1 MCSLVSRSV
10 SASHLSIELTNYLVR
25 HSLLAAAQYSAQANP
40 AIGYTPWI
48 PGGPQPPYVE
58 NFYNNPIQYTNGSSN
73 NMHRYPMGAPN
84 HQINAAGLPYP
95 HNQQT
100 SKSCHSHYPNNH
112 PHAVDYQPYHP
123 NNGLPRK
130 CGNVRMCN
138 SYDALTSP
146 QQPLLPNPANWNGGP
161 AKTNGYHS
169 HKCAKQSS
177 QQQLYQCTS
186 ECSDH
191 SLKSHSQHSQSSQ
204 ERAGKTTG
212 NCKDNC
218 HHRSAAHN
226 GKHQPHNGKGS
237 TTSNH
242 CGTSTTSSTTNGND
256 ILNGNDNIY
265 ENDDETTEHD
275 RMITSTS
282 DCCSSVDE
290 VDGDS
295 CCSCSLYAEATDPPQ
310 VVATIAQSQSTAS
323 NQMAK
328 VAMQN

>member
-1 MCSLVSRSV
+1 MN
-10 SASHLSIELTNYLVR
+10 AS
-25 HSLLAAAQYSAQANP
+25 
-40 AIGYTPWI
+40 
-48 PGGPQPPYVE
+48 
-58 NFYNNPIQYTNGSSN
+58 
-73 NMHRYPMGAPN
+73 N
-84 HQINAAGLPYP
+84 HQVNSAALQYP

-100 SKSCHSHYPNNH
+100 SKSCHSHYPTNH
-112 PHAVDYQPYHP
+112 PHTVDYQPYHP

-130 CGNVRMCN
+130 CVNGRMCN

-146 QQPLLPNPANWNGGP
+146 QQPLLPNPANWNGP
-161 AKTNGYHS
+161 AKSNGYHS
-169 HKCAKQSS
+169 HKCTKQSS

-191 SLKSHSQHSQSSQ
+191 SLKSHSAHSQSSQ
-204 ERAGKTTG
+204 ERPNPTTA

-218 HHRSAAHN
+218 HHRSTGAH
-226 GKHQPHNGKGS
+226 KHHTHNGKGAS
-237 TTSNH
+237 NQCGTTTS
-242 CGTSTTSSTTNGND
+242 SSTTNGND

-310 VVATIAQSQSTAS
+310 TVTTTIPQSQSTSS

-328 VAMQN
+328 ISMQN